1 MSLPGW
7 LPALEELKA
16 YGGDFARYLEAIY
29 QIFCTDFVESK
40 PVFAGKRL
48 GLKRHPVIQG
58 KEATFWH
65 MISEGNDE
73 AERLPDLR
81 RCERIRWP
89 RPIIENAADATLKVW
104 REPNGSGHR
113 ILIWF
118 AEAEYLVVL
127 DERKDYILPWT
138 AYPVEREHQ
147 QRKLERRWE
156 RHSGGN

>member
-7 LPALEELKA
+7 LPPLEELKA
-16 YGGDFARYLEAIY
+16 YGGDFSRYLDAVY
-29 QIFCTDFVESK
+29 QIFCADFVESK
-40 PVFAGKRL
+40 PMFAGKRL

-89 RPIIENAADATLKVW
+89 KPIIENAADAALKVW

-113 ILIWF
+113 VLIWF

-156 RHSGGN
+156 RYSEGN

>member
-7 LPALEELKA
+7 LPPLEELTD
-16 YGGDFARYLEAIY
+16 YRGDFARYLDAIY
-29 QIFCTDFVESK
+29 QIFCADFVVSK

-48 GLKRHPVIQG
+48 SLKRHPIIQG
-58 KEATFWH
+58 REATFWH

-89 RPIIENAADATLKVW
+89 RPIIENTEDAALKVW

-113 ILIWF
+113 VLIWF

-156 RHSGGN
+156 RYSEGN

>member
-1 MSLPGW
+1 MSLPEW
-7 LPALEELKA
+7 LPALEDLTD
-16 YGGDFARYLEAIY
+16 YGGDFSRYLEAIY
-29 QIFCTDFVESK
+29 QIFCADFVESK
-40 PVFAGKRL
+40 PMFEGKRL
-48 GLKRHPVIQG
+48 GLKRHPIIQG

-89 RPIIENAADATLKVW
+89 RPIIENASDTALKVW

-113 ILIWF
+113 VLIWF
-118 AEAEYLVVL
+118 SEAEYLVVL

-147 QRKLERRWE
+147 QKKLERRWE